1 MTTAFAHFT
10 RPPTSVLALSALAV
24 AAQLALLGS
33 AVAQTA
39 APAADSASQVISIT
53 GTRIKSLALTATS
66 PVSQISA
73 EQLQLSRSVTVEDFS
88 TKLPQLAG
96 GVNSTS
102 AGSDAFGAQTLD
114 LRNLGQSRTLVL
126 INGTRAVPFS
136 LRNAVDVNFI
146 PAPLIKRVDVLT
158 GGAAAVY
165 GADAIS
171 GVVNFIMNDSF
182 EGVLAQANYRSGDGG
197 GAQYGANLTGGI
209 KLGNSGNLVGYVEFT
224 QRDKLLAAERPWALD
239 RPALL
244 AGNGGNFTDVASG
257 TKFSVDNAGNY
268 STTARQTQS
277 YVPQY
282 TLVMPLK
289 RTNASVFGKFAIND
303 AVELYGR
310 VMLSKVETEG
320 APRSGQAPTVIN
332 ANYLIDQTNP
342 FIPTQARSQ
351 LTFVGGKAN
360 VTIERSLGELGVKT
374 ATNDRTTS
382 QLQVGARGDITPS
395 LAWDLYAQTGKSK
408 ESIVV
413 DGDGV
418 KARFTDAYVN
428 SVDIFGPG
436 ANLSGLAQQFKYG
449 DRERKQD
456 VAALTLS
463 GNSSGLFS
471 LPAGPMG
478 FAVGAETRK
487 ETGKF
492 DYNPNLGQSFNQ
504 GVESAPP
511 VPPFFKAKEFY
522 AELKVPL
529 LAKLPFVQSLDVEGA
544 FRKSSYDKSVGAS
557 NSYNTDKLGLS
568 WVMNDVLRLRATQ
581 QNVLREPNFGE
592 FANPIFSIPFANLR
606 LVARLNPRYQ
616 GDPCVSVNGA
626 PPTGNAAQCARLA
639 PGLAP
644 YDSLNAANLTGGYF
658 FGGNPD
664 IRAEKGKTST
674 FGLVLTPLA
683 GLSVTADFYKISIT
697 DAVGQIQPVDALTS
711 CFITDP
717 SAGNPLCAAVTRDPV
732 TQRIKDGF
740 PVDRNLALIEQE
752 GVDIDVSWRL
762 RNAFGM
768 AGHALTLQGQWAL
781 VTKYNIQKN
790 PLLAGV
796 DCKASYG
803 ARCSSDAVSLVAPD
817 YRHRVAATWGYS
829 AYTAQLGW
837 KRIGKV
843 KDSTVNSTD
852 VIKAQDTFE
861 LNLSMKVPNTGLTV
875 NAGVD
880 NLFDKKPPTPTNAGS
895 FNTYPDTYNIVGRT
909 FGLAVSYKF

>member
-1 MTTAFAHFT
+1 MTHRFNRH
-10 RPPTSVLALSALAV
+10 PSQLLALSAVAM
-24 AAQLALLGS
+24 AAQLSLVSS
-33 AVAQTA
+33 AVAQS
-39 APAADSASQVISIT
+39 ADNASQVISIT
-53 GTRIKSLALTATS
+53 GSRIKSLALISTS
-66 PVSQISA
+66 PVSQISG
-73 EQLQLSRSVTVEDFS
+73 EQLSLSRSVTVEDFS

-171 GVVNFIMNDSF
+171 GVVNFIMNDTF
-182 EGVLAQANYRSGDGG
+182 EGVLAQANYRSGNGG
-197 GAQYGANLTGGI
+197 GAQYGANLTGGV
-209 KLGNSGNLVGYVEFT
+209 KLGTSGNLVGYFEVT
-224 QRDKLLAAERPWALD
+224 QRDKLLAGERSWALD

-244 AGNGGNFTDVASG
+244 AGNGGNFTDVVSG
-257 TKFSVDNAGNY
+257 AKFSVDNAGNY
-268 STTARQTQS
+268 STTPRQTQS

-289 RTNASVFGKFAIND
+289 RTNASLFGKFGLND
-303 AVELYGR
+303 SVELYGR
-310 VMLSKVETEG
+310 AMFSRVQTEG
-320 APRSGQAPTVIN
+320 APRSGQAPSVIN
-332 ANYLIDQTNP
+332 ANYLIDQSNT

-374 ATNDRTTS
+374 ADNDRTTS
-382 QLQVGARGDITPS
+382 QFQVGLRGDITANVS
-395 LAWDLYAQTGKSK
+395 WDVYTQLGSTK

-418 KARFTDAYVN
+418 RARFNDAYVN
-428 SVDIFGPG
+428 SIDIFGPG

-449 DRERKQD
+449 DRVRTQD
-456 VAALTLS
+456 VVAGSIS
-463 GNSSGLFS
+463 GNSSGLFK
-471 LPAGPMG
+471 LPAGPVG
-478 FAVGAETRK
+478 FALGLERRN
-487 ETGKF
+487 ETGRF
-492 DYNPNLGQSFNQ
+492 DYNPDLGQSFNQ

-511 VPPFFKAKEFY
+511 VPPFFNATEVY
-522 AELKVPL
+522 GELVVPL
-529 LAKLPFVQSLDVEGA
+529 LAKLPGVQLLSIEGA
-544 FRKSSYDKSVGAS
+544 YRQSKYNKSVGAS

-568 WVMNDVLRLRATQ
+568 WVINDAMRVRATS

-606 LVARLNPRYQ
+606 TVARLNPRYQ

-626 PPTGNAAQCARLA
+626 APTGNAAQCARLA

-664 IRAEKGKTST
+664 IRAEKGKTTT
-674 FGLVLTPLA
+674 FGLVLTPLP
-683 GLSVTADFYKISIT
+683 GLSLTADYYKIRIT

-711 CFITDP
+711 CYITDP
-717 SAGNPLCAAVTRDPV
+717 SAGNPLCEAVTRDPV
-732 TQRIKDGF
+732 TKRIKDGF

-752 GVDIDVSWRL
+752 GVDLDASLRL

-768 AGHALTLQGQWAL
+768 KGHNLTLQAQLAL

-790 PLLAGV
+790 PLLDGV

-817 YRHRVAATWGYS
+817 YRHRVAATWGYD

-843 KDSTVNSTD
+843 KDSTVGSTE

-861 LNLSMKVPNTGLTV
+861 LNLSLKMPITGLTI
-875 NAGVD
+875 NMGVD

-895 FNTYPDTYNIVGRT
+895 FNTYPDTYNIMGRT
-909 FGLAVSYKF
+909 YGLAVSYKFF